1 MSVMRGYTIVM
12 RMPTVLMWWEDLTVL
27 AILDSLEMV
36 FHVRVMVSF
45 TVILLATMHCI
56 LIDGGSIVKLSR

>member
-27 AILDSLEMV
+27 AIVDSLEMV

-45 TVILLATMHCI
+45 NLGHSALH
-56 LIDGGSIVKLSR
+56 L